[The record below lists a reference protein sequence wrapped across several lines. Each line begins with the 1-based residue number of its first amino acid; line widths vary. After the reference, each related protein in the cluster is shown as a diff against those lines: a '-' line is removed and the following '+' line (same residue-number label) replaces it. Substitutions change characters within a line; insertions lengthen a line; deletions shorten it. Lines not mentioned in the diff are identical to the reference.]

1 MKLYSNHTHA
11 KQSAKGRSRHFTPLS
26 LGEGRGG
33 EAVWG
38 KALLSLLFLLF
49 FSLTT
54 HAQIR
59 GVVIDAEK
67 GDTILYPSATYRG
80 HHIAVSGNAMGE
92 YSIERHNGWQLTFT
106 AVGYKPRTITI
117 NASTPEVL
125 NVKLKPDTRQL
136 AEVVVKS
143 KRAHYSRK
151 NNPAVE
157 LMKRVIA
164 AKKRTNLEN
173 HDYLSYTKYQKLTLA
188 INDIT
193 PADIDSGFIG
203 KHKWLLDQV
212 ETSSYNGKLILP
224 LTVDETVTQ
233 HLYRKDPKAEKDII
247 MGQSST
253 GVNQLIQTGDI
264 MTVAMKDVFTDVDIY
279 DDQVRL
285 LQYPFTSPIGK
296 DAIAFY
302 RYYIED
308 TVYVD
313 HDLCYHL
320 QFIPNNQ
327 QDFGFRGEL
336 YILADSSLHVKR
348 CNLTIPK
355 RSDVNFVEN
364 LQIQQEYRRLP
375 SGEWAL
381 SADDMIVE
389 MKVAKFL
396 SKALI
401 TRTTRLSDYEFQ
413 PLAKQLFKG
422 KAKIKREAD
431 SQMRD
436 EAFWNKYRTV
446 ELTKSESSMSAFVH
460 RIEQIKGF
468 KYIIFGAKAFIENFV
483 ETGDENHPSKFD
495 FGPVNTLITKNFID
509 GYRTRISGQTTAN
522 LNKHWF
528 FQGYY
533 AHGFHSKKNYY
544 DAMLT
549 YSLNK
554 KDYLP
559 REFPKRTVSFESTYD
574 IMSPSDKFMQTDKDN
589 VFTAFKWAKVD
600 KMMFYNRQQLKFEY
614 EQEWGLKTT
623 FGLKTEENEAAGAL
637 SFNPINSGF
646 IYDTPEGTPVGDL
659 IHNGK
664 IRTTELSLQ
673 FQLAPGRTYINTKQ
687 RRVPIN
693 LDAPV
698 FTIGHTMGL
707 KDVLGG
713 DYKYNF
719 TEASIYKRFWMNSW
733 GKIDVN
739 VKAGAQ
745 WNRVPYPL
753 LIMPAA
759 NLSYIIEDE
768 TFNLIN
774 NMEFLNDR
782 YASIDASWDLN
793 GKIFNRIP
801 LLKKLKWREY
811 LGVKALWGK
820 LTDKNNPYLAQNE
833 NSSVLMQFP
842 EGCYIMDPHKPYVEL
857 IAGVHNIFKLLH
869 VEYVHRCNYNE
880 LPTAHKNGIRLMMRL
895 TF

>member
-1 MKLYSNHTHA
+1 MKRHSNIIHA
-11 KQSAKGRSRHFTPLS
+11 WQNAIGWSRHFTPLS

-33 EAVWG
+33 EAFI
-38 KALLSLLFLLF
+38 SLLLLLF

-54 HAQIR
+54 HAQLR
-59 GVVIDAEK
+59 GVVVDAEK

-92 YSIERHNGWQLTFT
+92 YTIERHNGWQLTFT
-106 AVGYKPRTITI
+106 AVGYKPKTITI

-143 KRAHYSRK
+143 KRAKYSRK

-173 HDYLSYTKYQKLTLA
+173 HDYLSYTKYQKLTMA

-193 PADIDSGFIG
+193 PADMDSGFIG

-233 HLYRKDPKAEKDII
+233 HLFRKNPKDEKDIV
-247 MGQSST
+247 MGQSSS

-364 LQIQQEYRRLP
+364 LQIQQEYRKLP
-375 SGEWAL
+375 NGEWAL
-381 SADDMIVE
+381 SVDDMIVE

-396 SKALI
+396 SKVLI
-401 TRTTRLSDYEFQ
+401 TRTTRLSDYDFQ

-422 KAKIKREAD
+422 KAKVKREAD

-559 REFPKRTVSFESTYD
+559 REFPKRTISFESTYD

-637 SFNPINSGF
+637 FFNPLNSGF
-646 IYDTPEGTPVGDL
+646 SYTTPENTPVGDL

-687 RRVPIN
+687 RRLPIN

-698 FTIGHTMGL
+698 FTLGHTMGL
-707 KDVLGG
+707 KNVLGG

-719 TEASIYKRFWMNSW
+719 TEAGIYKRFWMNSW

-782 YASIDASWDLN
+782 YASLDASWDLN